1 MMPANNLVLSE
12 SIPNVSIQ
20 DLERKAKRLRATCV
34 QMAHDGREGHLNGA
48 MSCMDLLVALFC
60 QWLEINPD
68 EPKHSSRDRFI
79 FSKGHAC
86 TAYYAVLADRKFF
99 PTEWL
104 TRYAQ
109 NYSPLPSHPCLHA
122 LPVLDW
128 SSGSLGHGLGVAT
141 GMSYGLKLNRS
152 HARVVVLLSD
162 GECNEGSTWEGAMFA
177 AAQQLDNLL
186 VIVDYNRIQSVGRTD
201 ELNGYTSFEE
211 KFKAFGWGTK
221 TVDGHNFVE
230 ILDALN
236 TFPFEHGRPSALIAK
251 TTAGRGVSFMEDQVL
266 WHYRVPSSDDVNQ
279 ALEELGEAPLYA
291 REEITE

>member
-1 MMPANNLVLSE
+1 MMQANSLVLTE
-12 SIPNVSIQ
+12 SNSTLSIQ
-20 DLERKAKRLRATCV
+20 DLEWEAKRLRATCV

-48 MSCMDLLVALFC
+48 MSCMDLLVALFF
-60 QWLEINPD
+60 QWLKINPD
-68 EPKHSSRDRFI
+68 EPKLENRDRFI

-86 TAYYAVLADRKFF
+86 AAYYAVLAARKVF

-104 TRYAQ
+104 AQYAQ
-109 NYSPLPSHPCLHA
+109 NNSPLPSHPCLHA
-122 LPVLDW
+122 LPVLEW

-152 HARVVVLLSD
+152 RARIVALLSD

-177 AAQQLDNLL
+177 AAQQLENLL

-201 ELNGYTSFEE
+201 ELNGFTSFEE

-230 ILDALN
+230 ILDALT
-236 TFPFEHGRPSALIAK
+236 TFPFEHGKPSALIAK

-266 WHYRVPSSDDVNQ
+266 WHYRVPSGDDLKL
-279 ALEELGEAPLYA
+279 ALEELDAIPLYV
-291 REEITE
+291 REEISE